1 MDFKEALQKSLK
13 QDKYTLNNPFL
24 LHSCISD
31 LVGNDYE
38 SKKAAEEF
46 YRLNSKYEIS
56 KAILNSVS
64 VKYKKRKKRYYK
76 VKPIPQ
82 PYQDTY
88 VYFTKDLNVFHIS
101 AECPSLKLQNVY
113 GAQYG
118 LAKYLNAQHK
128 ICRRCGY
135 FKPSKPRGIINKIKM
150 FLYNTFQIGNP
161 LLRIHI
167 SY

>member
-13 QDKYTLNNPFL
+13 KDKRTHKDIFL
-24 LHSCISD
+24 LHSHLCD
-31 LVGNDYE
+31 FVGNDYE
-38 SKKAAEEF
+38 SKKVAEEF

-56 KAILNSVS
+56 KTIISSVS
-64 VKYKKRKKRYYK
+64 VKYKKRKKHYYK
-76 VKPIPQ
+76 IKPLPL
-82 PYQDTY
+82 PCENTY

-101 AECPSLKLQNVY
+101 AECPSLKRQNVY
-113 GAQYG
+113 SVQYG
-118 LAKYLNAQHK
+118 LARYLNVQNK

-161 LLRIHI
+161 ILRIYI
-167 SY
+167 SH